1 MTGIKAAQVNECECA
16 ALYCCDCAAHAY
28 IISHLSEYCKLISVS
43 LRYQIMSQER
53 NESIME
59 IEKLKRKTIHRLKQI
74 KEEQGLTIA
83 KIIDLMEDRGQFVSE
98 TTIKRVFAE
107 GSEEQNFRYQ
117 DSIAPI
123 ADVLL
128 DIYGEDSDGEDS
140 EALRRIIREK
150 NKLIEFLMMKL
161 DEKEQEFEKRI
172 ELYEER
178 KALYEKTIERF
189 EIQIARKDE
198 LIERLLDK
206 YLPNKKDDD

>member
-1 MTGIKAAQVNECECA
+1 MSAIVLRCIAATVLLMPISYHIYMDNIK
-16 ALYCCDCAAHAY
+16 LF
-28 IISHLSEYCKLISVS
+28 SVS
-43 LRYQIMSQER
+43 LRCQKKSQER
-53 NESIME
+53 NERIME
-59 IEKLKRKTIHRLKQI
+59 IEKLKRKTIHRLKRI
-74 KEEQGLTIA
+74 KEEQGLTVA
-83 KIIDLMEDRGQFVSE
+83 KIIDLMEERGQYVSE

-128 DIYGEDSDGEDS
+128 DIYGEDSSVDDAES
-140 EALRRIIREK
+140 LRRIIREK

-161 DEKEQEFEKRI
+161 DEKEQEFGKRI

>member
-1 MTGIKAAQVNECECA
+1 
-16 ALYCCDCAAHAY
+16 
-28 IISHLSEYCKLISVS
+28 
-43 LRYQIMSQER
+43 
-53 NESIME
+53 ME

-74 KEEQGLTIA
+74 KSEQGLTVP
-83 KIIDLMEDRGQFVSE
+83 KIMDLMEERGQFVSE
-98 TTIKRVFAE
+98 ATIKRVFAD

-128 DIYGEDSDGEDS
+128 DIYGDTSNLDDTDS
-140 EALRRIIREK
+140 LRQIIKEK

-161 DEKEQEFEKRI
+161 DEKELEFEKRLA
-172 ELYEER
+172 LYEER

-206 YLPNKKDDD
+206 YLPKGE

>member
-1 MTGIKAAQVNECECA
+1 MSAIVLRRIAATV
-16 ALYCCDCAAHAY
+16 LLMP
-28 IISHLSEYCKLISVS
+28 ISYHIYMDNSKLFSVS
-43 LRYQIMSQER
+43 LRCQKMSQER

-74 KEEQGLTIA
+74 KEEQGLTVA
-83 KIIDLMEDRGQFVSE
+83 KIIDLMDERGQYVSE

-161 DEKEQEFEKRI
+161 DEKEQEFDKRLA
-172 ELYEER
+172 LYEER